1 MITTP
6 TQPTQRG
13 RLTNNTWLPW
23 AKAIAAPADINDY
36 DAPAMA
42 RFMEAMSEFVVDVKG
57 VRPKYPARN
66 RVEKISFATQAQRD
80 QYALAWE
87 RYQREMELLRGQAK
101 ELGTF
106 QQLVI
111 MMKFNQ
117 AAELIRHEE
126 FSKRIVRINGEGKAA
141 VLAVKFKETIGATVK
156 DLIKTYNYKRS
167 DISIIWGGMGGTF
180 SADGKVK
187 LKEKKLPLSTFKCL
201 GPEDLDMLKSLN
213 IRLLIFDGDDKNIV
227 QEVELSQE
235 MEEREK
241 LNKAGLK
248 SIDSVD
254 LATMRLGNQSRSS
267 RQSEID
273 AFQTGR
279 TKVCIFTFKAGGV
292 GLSLHHHDDTCLQ
305 RESVI
310 APCYSAIELVQGLGR
325 APRLTSLS
333 ETVQTMLY
341 YKGTIEEHV
350 ADKVSQK
357 LRCLKEVV
365 RQRESW
371 EDVIVNAQSQM
382 PDLFSKP
389 AVEGDIVEIVDNGSL
404 GASEEEDEEEAA

>member
-1 MITTP
+1 MTNP
-6 TQPTQRG
+6 QLEG

-23 AKAIAAPADINDY
+23 ARAIAAPADITEY
-36 DAPAMA
+36 DPPAMQ
-42 RFMEAMSEFVVDVKG
+42 RFMSVMNEFIVDVKN
-57 VRPKYPARN
+57 VRPKFPARN
-66 RVEKISFATQAQRD
+66 RVEKISFANAEQRK
-80 QYALAWE
+80 QYQLAWE
-87 RYQREMELLRGQAK
+87 RYEREMILLRGEMK

-106 QQLVI
+106 QQLVA

-141 VLAVKFKETIGATVK
+141 VLAVKFKETIAATVK
-156 DLIKTYNYKRS
+156 DLIKNYGYKRS

-180 SADGKVK
+180 TADGKVK
-187 LKEKKLPLSTFKCL
+187 LREKRIPERTFKML
-201 GPEDLDMLKSLN
+201 EPSDLDMLKSLN
-213 IRLLIFDGDDKNIV
+213 VRLLVIDENEKV
-227 QEVELSQE
+227 LQEIELSQE
-235 MEEREK
+235 LDERKK
-241 LNKAGLK
+241 LNEAGLK
-248 SIDSVD
+248 SVDAADLSV
-254 LATMRLGNQSRSS
+254 MKLGTQSVKS
-267 RQSEID
+267 RQQEID
-273 AFQTGR
+273 AFQSGK
-279 TKVCIFTFKAGGV
+279 TKVCVFTFKAGGV
-292 GLSLHHHDDTCLQ
+292 GLSLHHHDDTCKQ

-371 EDVIVNAQSQM
+371 EDVICEAAEKQM
-382 PDLFSKP
+382 SEFTSAGSDD
-389 AVEGDIVEIVDNGSL
+389 VVEIIDGGDL
-404 GASEEEDEEEAA
+404 GASEEGEEEDNQK